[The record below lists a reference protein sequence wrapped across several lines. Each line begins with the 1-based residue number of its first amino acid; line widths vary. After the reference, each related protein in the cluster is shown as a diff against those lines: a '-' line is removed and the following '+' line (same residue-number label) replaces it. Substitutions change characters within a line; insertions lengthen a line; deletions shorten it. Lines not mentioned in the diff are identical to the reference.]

1 MSYSDLLFT
10 NKASEN
16 QKIKIKKIESK
27 VNEDNTEQ
35 LKTEKAKYAS
45 AIVSSPDFDQMV
57 SHFSEFTIA
66 GGNDA
71 DRYKMQLIM
80 TKIHKGDFGYD
91 DVGGLK
97 ELCDNNYKLLF
108 RVAPE
113 SERIHPTFWY
123 GIIFASSAII
133 LRICYELEESNALM
147 VFLNIIN
154 MVAVLYTLIE
164 CHKSIMNHVDEWLD
178 KNPLD
183 KAFRGKVAKKVS
195 KKAGKVIAITIGII
209 VIFLIASWIFGFNA
223 LGNDIISIVSLAMSI
238 LVPHVVI
245 MFAQRYERNVY
256 DNES

>member
-27 VNEDNTEQ
+27 VDADNTE
-35 LKTEKAKYAS
+35 LIKTEKAKYAS
-45 AIVSSPDFDQMV
+45 AITSNPDFDQMV

-71 DRYKMQLIM
+71 DREKMKSIM
-80 TKIHKGDFGYD
+80 NKIHKGDFGYD

-113 SERIHPTFWY
+113 SERINPTFWY
-123 GIIFASSAII
+123 GIIFAASAII
-133 LRICYELEESNALM
+133 LRIGYEVEASNMLM

-154 MVAVLYTLIE
+154 IVAVLYTLIE
-164 CHKSIMNHVDEWLD
+164 WHKSIMDHVDEWLD
-178 KNPLD
+178 KNPLE
-183 KAFRGKVAKKVS
+183 KAFKGKVTQKVS
-195 KKAGKVIAITIGII
+195 KKAAGIVVTAIGII
-209 VIFLIASWIFGFNA
+209 AVWLLASWIFGFQA
-223 LGNDIISIVSLAMSI
+223 LGNDIVSIVSLAMSI
-238 LVPHVVI
+238 LDQHVVT
-245 MFAQRYERNVY
+245 MFAQRYERDVY
-256 DNES
+256 NNET